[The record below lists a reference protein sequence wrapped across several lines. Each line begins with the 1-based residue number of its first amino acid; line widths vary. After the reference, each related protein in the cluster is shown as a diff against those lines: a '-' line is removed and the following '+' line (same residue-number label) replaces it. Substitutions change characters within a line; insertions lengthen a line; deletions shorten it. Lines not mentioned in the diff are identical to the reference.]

1 MSFGLWSQCSN
12 FIILLTILFPIPS
25 IRATVIAVMNPRDC
39 IYDNQTSLSANTG
52 LGTPLLSRFDLIFK
66 LVDSPDPERD
76 GNVTT
81 YLLNRAIQVSLGSQS
96 QTSDF
101 IILYSKKL
109 HSTDY
114 RALDLNVQAARW
126 V

>member
-1 MSFGLWSQCSN
+1 VSFGLWSQCSN
-12 FIILLTILFPIPS
+12 FIILLTILLPIKS

-81 YLLNRAIQVSLGSQS
+81 YLLNRAIQVSLESQS
-96 QTSDF
+96 QSSDF
-101 IILYSKKL
+101 IILYSNCFFCIPPITG
-109 HSTDY
+109 H
-114 RALDLNVQAARW
+114 W
-126 V
+126 I